1 MKRAILLVVVLVLI
15 AGVVSAA
22 AAAVPSS
29 VHESGT
35 GIQNS
40 TVQEAGQG
48 SEQGQQVGLNDS
60 GQGTPQG
67 QPEGLNASGP
77 GIENVQQEQVQQ
89 ETQNV
94 GGVNETIRVQQREEV
109 RAQNVSELRELV
121 QQREQEMN
129 QEIQALEEHQQ
140 LVYQNQNR
148 VRLAVQ
154 SLFAMEEL
162 VGSIGPQVSQIADEI
177 NTSVQATIQAE
188 ERIQARN
195 TIVRFFA
202 GGDEAAAQEIEQ
214 QVIQNQE
221 RIRELQ
227 QLQEECDC
235 DEQVRA
241 ILQEQIQNVE
251 QEQTRLQQVAQNEL
265 TDKGLF
271 GWLWK

>member
-1 MKRAILLVVVLVLI
+1 MKRAIPLVVVLVLI
-15 AGVVSAA
+15 AGVVSV
-22 AAAVPSS
+22 AVGQSGL
-29 VHESGT
+29 HEPGT
-35 GIQNS
+35 GIQNPEL
-40 TVQEAGQG
+40 QEAGQG
-48 SEQGQQVGLNDS
+48 SEQGQQEGLNES

-67 QPEGLNASGP
+67 QQEGLNETSP
-77 GIENVQQEQVQQ
+77 GTEQAQQVQVQQ
-89 ETQNV
+89 ETQNE
-94 GGVNETIRVQQREEV
+94 GINETIRVQQREEV
-109 RAQNVSELRELV
+109 RAQSVSKLQELV

-129 QEIQALEEHQQ
+129 QEIQTLEEHQQ
-140 LVYQNQNR
+140 LIYQNQNR

-162 VGSIGPQVSQIADEI
+162 VGSIGPQVSQIAEEL

-202 GGDEAAAQEIEQ
+202 GGDEAAAQELEH

-235 DEQVRA
+235 DEEVRT

-251 QEQTRLQQVAQNEL
+251 QEQTRLQQVAQDEL
-265 TDKGLF
+265 NDKGLF

>member
-1 MKRAILLVVVLVLI
+1 MKRAIPLVVVLVLI
-15 AGVVSAA
+15 SVVVSAT
-22 AAAVPSS
+22 AAVQSS
-29 VHESGT
+29 IHEPGT
-35 GIQNS
+35 GIQNPEL
-40 TVQEAGQG
+40 QEAGQG
-48 SEQGQQVGLNDS
+48 SEQGQQAGLNESGQGAPQGQQVGLNETS
-60 GQGTPQG
+60 PGT
-67 QPEGLNASGP
+67 
-77 GIENVQQEQVQQ
+77 ENVQQVQVQQ

-94 GGVNETIRVQQREEV
+94 GVNETIRVQQREEV
-109 RAQNVSELRELV
+109 RAQNVSELHELV

-188 ERIQARN
+188 ERIKARN

-202 GGDEAAAQEIEQ
+202 GGNEAAAQEIEQ
-214 QVIQNQE
+214 QVVQNQE

-265 TDKGLF
+265 NDKGLF